1 MYDLSKIDLGKD
13 EAEQDQRLREYF
25 LKTSNYKNAL
35 VGTKTIVIGRKG
47 AGKSAIFTL
56 MRRELEDSGE
66 LVIPITP
73 DQYSW
78 SALKDYQEKG
88 ILPEQ
93 AHTNAWKLTLLSS
106 IVWKLNENGL
116 IPQNS
121 KLENYFKCMKDAFVP
136 NREDWFL
143 NVVNKT
149 KEIVSGIK
157 TQWVTF
163 DWGETGTVA
172 TPLKIVEEIKILLI
186 KDWPH
191 GKKIRI
197 LIDRLDD
204 SYDAS
209 KASQNLIIG
218 LLKASNEINASLS
231 GKLIVTVFLRSD
243 IYDNLFFDDQDKLR
257 QYEETLNWNK
267 DDLKAIISERVRVSL
282 NLGVTDNNL
291 IWQNLF
297 SQNTY
302 RSKAP
307 AEKYIIDRTFKRPR
321 DIISF
326 VRFALEMAIRNQHP
340 VIETADTRTAEEE
353 KYSQSKYKDMIIEFQ
368 KHYPYIKDLL
378 DSFSGSLHKLPQIEL
393 LRRLDKFIEDNK
405 LPVQSVQLLR
415 YLFTWGI
422 VGVKRQGRAGVKQRG
437 GAQFY
442 YYYDDPSIN
451 PLAYS
456 DFYIHPSLRY
466 YLNISEKREKT
477 YNKKLKDIEND
488 ITNLPD
494 EIEEAAEEENSLEVI
509 EKPKLNIPTFNEFEI
524 IQNNPL
530 LETAEMYHPLLGKR
544 IISSKDIELK
554 QIIDELRSANI
565 KFSITNS
572 DLFGYDVKTM
582 QFYLGY
588 LYKRGFIDYKQIDKE
603 IIEIYLTTA
612 GNTTLTKPPHTQNN
626 RS

>member
-1 MYDLSKIDLGKD
+1 MYDLTKIDLGKD

-56 MRRELEDSGE
+56 MRSELEDSGV

-116 IPQNS
+116 IPRNS
-121 KLENYFKCMKDAFVP
+121 KLENYFKCMKDSFVP
-136 NREDWFL
+136 NRDDWFL
-143 NVVNKT
+143 NIVKKT

-157 TQWVTF
+157 TQWISF

-172 TPLKIVEEIKILLI
+172 TPLRIVEEIKILLL

-191 GKKIRI
+191 GKQVRI
-197 LIDRLDD
+197 LMDRLDD

-209 KASQNLIIG
+209 KESQNLIIG
-218 LLKASNEINASLS
+218 LLKASNEINASFS
-231 GKLIVTVFLRSD
+231 DKLIVTVFLRSD

-267 DDLKAIISERVRVSL
+267 DDLKAVICERVRVSL
-282 NLGVTDNNL
+282 NLGVTDNNI

-297 SQNTY
+297 SQKTY
-302 RSKAP
+302 RSQAP

-326 VRFALEMAIRNQHP
+326 VRYALEMAIRNEHP
-340 VIETADTRTAEEE
+340 VIETIDTRAAEEE

-368 KHYPYIKDLL
+368 KHYPYVKDLL
-378 DSFSGSLHKLPQIEL
+378 DSFSGSLHKLPQGEL
-393 LRRLDKFIEDNK
+393 IKRLENFIGDKKIQ
-405 LPVQSVQLLR
+405 VQPVQLLR

-422 VGVKRQGRAGVKQRG
+422 IGVKRQGRAGVKQRG

-456 DFYIHPSLRY
+456 DYYIHPSLRY
-466 YLNISEKREKT
+466 YLNISEKRER
-477 YNKKLKDIEND
+477 LKNVENIEFENFD
-488 ITNLPD
+488 F
-494 EIEEAAEEENSLEVI
+494 EEENDLEIVPENNSEVAKKPQLNLLSFTEMVI
-509 EKPKLNIPTFNEFEI
+509 N
-524 IQNNPL
+524 QVNPDK
-530 LETAEMYHPLLGKR
+530 TAEIQHPILGKR
-544 IISSKDIELK
+544 IISSKDKELIKIAEELK
-554 QIIDELRSANI
+554 SISI
-565 KFSITNS
+565 KFSLVSNE
-572 DLFGYDVKTM
+572 LFGFDVKSM
-582 QFYLGY
+582 HFYMGF
-588 LYKRGFIDYKQIDKE
+588 LYIRNIIDYK
-603 IIEIYLTTA
+603 LT
-612 GNTTLTKPPHTQNN
+612 
-626 RS
+626 

>member
-1 MYDLSKIDLGKD
+1 MYDLTRIDLGKD

-47 AGKSAIFTL
+47 SGKSAIFTL
-56 MRRELEDSGE
+56 MKSEIEDLGL

-78 SALKDYQEKG
+78 SVLKDYQEKG

-106 IVWKLNENGL
+106 VVWKLNEINL
-116 IPQNS
+116 IPRDS
-121 KLENYFKCMKDAFVP
+121 KLVNYYKSMKDAFVP
-136 NREDWFL
+136 TREDWFL
-143 NVVNKT
+143 NIVKKT
-149 KEIVSGIK
+149 KDFVSGIK

-172 TPLKIVEEIKILLI
+172 TPLRIVEEIKVALL
-186 KDWPH
+186 KDWPQ
-191 GKKIRI
+191 GKEVRI

-209 KASQNLIIG
+209 KESQNLIIG
-218 LLKASNEINASLS
+218 LLKAANEINASFS
-231 GKLIVTVFLRSD
+231 NKLIVTVFLRSD

-257 QYEETLNWNK
+257 QYEETLNWKK
-267 DDLKAIISERVRVSL
+267 DDLKAVICERVRASL
-282 NLGVTDNNL
+282 NLGGIDNNQ

-297 SQNTY
+297 SEKSY
-302 RSKAP
+302 RSQAP

-326 VRFALEMAIRNQHP
+326 VRFAIETAIRNEHS
-340 VIETADTRTAEEE
+340 VIETEDTRTAEEE

-378 DSFSGSLHKLPQIEL
+378 DSFSGSLHKLPQADL
-393 LRRLDKFIEDNK
+393 TKHLDGFIEDKK
-405 LPVQSVQLLR
+405 LQIQPVQLLR
-415 YLFTWGI
+415 NLFTWGI
-422 VGVKRQGRAGVKQRG
+422 IGVKRQGRAGVKQRG

-456 DFYIHPSLRY
+456 DYYIHPSLRY
-466 YLNISEKREKT
+466 HLNISEKRER
-477 YNKKLKDIEND
+477 LKNADISGLEEYGLETTTEND
-488 ITNLPD
+488 
-494 EIEEAAEEENSLEVI
+494 SEVT
-509 EKPKLNIPTFNEFEI
+509 EKPKLNLPRFTEMEI
-524 IQNNPL
+524 NQVNHD
-530 LETAEMYHPLLGKR
+530 ETAEIQHHQLGKK
-544 IISSKDIELK
+544 IISSKDMELK
-554 QIIDELRSANI
+554 KISEELKSMSF
-565 KFSITNS
+565 KFSFESNE
-572 DLFGYDVKTM
+572 LFGFDAKSM
-582 QFYLGY
+582 HFYLGF
-588 LYKRGFIDYKQIDKE
+588 LYKRDIIDYKLIDKDT
-603 IIEIYLTTA
+603 IEIYLTNKGKEKFEKLNIKRT
-612 GNTTLTKPPHTQNN
+612 
-626 RS
+626 S